1 MTNMRELGL
10 PVRKWVPNWLA
21 LISIFIIILP
31 ITMLNGSYTGS
42 MLEVSNTLGTNT
54 EDITMGYY
62 AASAGMA
69 IAYPIVPK
77 VLSAFSVKFLL
88 LADLA
93 LQFILSWICARSQSA
108 DILIVAIGF
117 LKGFLMLWFIR
128 HAQKIFSPKNVRS
141 EFYSYFYPLVY
152 GSGQISMV
160 LTAELAYHYNWKY
173 MYYFMMLLLLLAI
186 LLVIVCY
193 RHNRPLQKIPR
204 DLREMFVIAIGLLM
218 LMYVI
223 NYGKILDWMSSYKIC
238 AYIVIAPI
246 LIAFFVWMQYHS
258 ETPYVNLA
266 PLYQPKA
273 IVGYFYMMLIMFF
286 STSTTLLTNYMTSIL
301 KVDSTHSYVLYI
313 WLLPGYILGAF
324 ICFWWFRWQRWRFR
338 FFIAG
343 GMACFAIFFGILYFG
358 ISPESTYEML
368 FFPIFLRGLGML
380 ALIIAFALFAVED
393 LNPKFLLSNA
403 FFLIIF
409 RSVLA
414 PIIATSFYSNTLY
427 RLQQKYMHSLSETIT
442 MADPL
447 AASKFS
453 QSLTSGLA
461 QGHEYS
467 EATQLATTSL
477 YTTLQQQS
485 LLLALKEILG
495 WLFIITL
502 IIAIISRFIPFQ
514 KQEMIWYNKK
524 QNKNDYQKNYSMQ
537 LGDFIICPQYDGCTY
552 RYIIGR
558 KS

>member
-108 DILIVAIGF
+108 DILIVASFAIGF

-193 RHNRPLQKIPR
+193 RHNRPLQKISHR
-204 DLREMFVIAIGLLM
+204 RIASAGDVRNRYRSADADVCHQLRKNTRLDVILQNLRLHCHSTDSDSFFCLDAISFRNSLCQSG
-218 LMYVI
+218 
-223 NYGKILDWMSSYKIC
+223 S
-238 AYIVIAPI
+238 
-246 LIAFFVWMQYHS
+246 LI
-258 ETPYVNLA
+258 
-266 PLYQPKA
+266 
-273 IVGYFYMMLIMFF
+273 F
-286 STSTTLLTNYMTSIL
+286 SL
-301 KVDSTHSYVLYI
+301 KL
-313 WLLPGYILGAF
+313 
-324 ICFWWFRWQRWRFR
+324 
-338 FFIAG
+338 
-343 GMACFAIFFGILYFG
+343 
-358 ISPESTYEML
+358 
-368 FFPIFLRGLGML
+368 
-380 ALIIAFALFAVED
+380 
-393 LNPKFLLSNA
+393 
-403 FFLIIF
+403 
-409 RSVLA
+409 
-414 PIIATSFYSNTLY
+414 
-427 RLQQKYMHSLSETIT
+427 
-442 MADPL
+442 
-447 AASKFS
+447 
-453 QSLTSGLA
+453 
-461 QGHEYS
+461 
-467 EATQLATTSL
+467 
-477 YTTLQQQS
+477 
-485 LLLALKEILG
+485 
-495 WLFIITL
+495 
-502 IIAIISRFIPFQ
+502 
-514 KQEMIWYNKK
+514 
-524 QNKNDYQKNYSMQ
+524 
-537 LGDFIICPQYDGCTY
+537 
-552 RYIIGR
+552 
-558 KS
+558 

>member
-42 MLEVSNTLGTNT
+42 MLEVSSTLGTNT

-108 DILIVAIGF
+108 DILIVASFAIGF

-193 RHNRPLQKIPR
+193 RHNRPLQKIPIEELH
-204 DLREMFVIAIGLLM
+204 LREMFVIAIGLLM

-238 AYIVIAPI
+238 AYIAIAPI
-246 LIAFFVWMQYHS
+246 LIAFLS
-258 ETPYVNLA
+258 GCNII
-266 PLYQPKA
+266 PK
-273 IVGYFYMMLIMFF
+273 
-286 STSTTLLTNYMTSIL
+286 LLMS
-301 KVDSTHSYVLYI
+301 I
-313 WLLPGYILGAF
+313 WLPYI
-324 ICFWWFRWQRWRFR
+324 
-338 FFIAG
+338 
-343 GMACFAIFFGILYFG
+343 
-358 ISPESTYEML
+358 
-368 FFPIFLRGLGML
+368 
-380 ALIIAFALFAVED
+380 
-393 LNPKFLLSNA
+393 N
-403 FFLIIF
+403 
-409 RSVLA
+409 
-414 PIIATSFYSNTLY
+414 
-427 RLQQKYMHSLSETIT
+427 
-442 MADPL
+442 
-447 AASKFS
+447 
-453 QSLTSGLA
+453 
-461 QGHEYS
+461 
-467 EATQLATTSL
+467 
-477 YTTLQQQS
+477 
-485 LLLALKEILG
+485 LKL
-495 WLFIITL
+495 
-502 IIAIISRFIPFQ
+502 
-514 KQEMIWYNKK
+514 
-524 QNKNDYQKNYSMQ
+524 
-537 LGDFIICPQYDGCTY
+537 
-552 RYIIGR
+552 
-558 KS
+558 